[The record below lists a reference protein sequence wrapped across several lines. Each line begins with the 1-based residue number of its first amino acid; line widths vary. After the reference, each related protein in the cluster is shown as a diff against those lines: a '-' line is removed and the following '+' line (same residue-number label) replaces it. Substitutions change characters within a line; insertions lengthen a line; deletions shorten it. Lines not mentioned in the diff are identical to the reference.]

1 MALKYETRYLD
12 AFISKEE
19 YDKWRYHYPEFDT
32 TQIWAKDPSKEL
44 SDALV

>member
-19 YDKWRYHYPEFDT
+19 YDAIAP
-32 TQIWAKDPSKEL
+32 QIKAAHEKS
-44 SDALV
+44 